1 MFAICRCMC
10 FLWYGLSILFII
22 YITNKFMEHSIVYGI
37 ISGINA
43 VSIVVLCDVMRSYL
57 SFKYYKGYM
66 CIFFILLFSI
76 LPYCMNNFFFG
87 DDLWAFSS
95 FNNSTTGISLHR
107 PFIDL
112 YINMIS
118 PLSYNETHIIRMV
131 FIIIHYFFAISF
143 YTYLCNKKYSTWIC
157 LFISVLVSCN
167 VFVIDFLG
175 YISIF
180 PVILSNL
187 YVFYAYVNWKLYYLE
202 KDLKNLIAGV
212 FLFVS
217 ACMHYPIIATIIFGY
232 ILIDVIF
239 ENERIGKV
247 LGYII
252 LYCISMMIYLLSSRI
267 VLNMFGVPI
276 SPRAVTITTYEEGLF
291 KLKWFIFDVMPSTLN
306 HFMTCF
312 CGNLFTKTSNMFYT
326 VEFIVPGLTDVF
338 CATFIVC
345 IGYVGYQI
353 FITKRYL
360 CCCYLLFSL
369 PMSFMFWLVLGES
382 TILTY
387 YTYPLCFCAGVII
400 IAFVWFVLQ
409 KYGIFFNK
417 WYRTVIISLIL
428 VVVLSS
434 NIYANNFWVKY
445 NAAGY
450 EFIRGVVATEM
461 THKIRAIHIYGK
473 INPMYINTYAVMAT
487 KLILRD
493 MNLDY
498 ENYKITSSD
507 DDNILSGMTCD
518 EKELLYSNL
527 SEEQKKVFDD
537 NYIPNE
543 KYPVYYLKPK
553 ERAANDF
560 IAIKAMLISGGA
572 LPEKN
577 DSTIIVDLNKGFVK
591 FNQF

>member
-1 MFAICRCMC
+1 
-10 FLWYGLSILFII
+10 
-22 YITNKFMEHSIVYGI
+22 
-37 ISGINA
+37 
-43 VSIVVLCDVMRSYL
+43 
-57 SFKYYKGYM
+57 
-66 CIFFILLFSI
+66 
-76 LPYCMNNFFFG
+76 
-87 DDLWAFSS
+87 
-95 FNNSTTGISLHR
+95 
-107 PFIDL
+107 
-112 YINMIS
+112 
-118 PLSYNETHIIRMV
+118 MV

-175 YISIF
+175 YILIF

-338 CATFIVC
+338 CATFSKVFIRMATFVGFLLSLMC
-345 IGYVGYQI
+345 VVISAGTFLLKMFWWDHFPIGTAAIIIGVFFLGAIQLF
-353 FITKRYL
+353 FIGML
-360 CCCYLLFSL
+360 GEYLLGVSVRSL
-369 PMSFMFWLVLGES
+369 HRP
-382 TILTY
+382 
-387 YTYPLCFCAGVII
+387 
-400 IAFVWFVLQ
+400 
-409 KYGIFFNK
+409 
-417 WYRTVIISLIL
+417 L
-428 VVVLSS
+428 VVEERR
-434 NIYANNFWVKY
+434 INF
-445 NAAGY
+445 
-450 EFIRGVVATEM
+450 
-461 THKIRAIHIYGK
+461 H
-473 INPMYINTYAVMAT
+473 
-487 KLILRD
+487 
-493 MNLDY
+493 
-498 ENYKITSSD
+498 
-507 DDNILSGMTCD
+507 
-518 EKELLYSNL
+518 
-527 SEEQKKVFDD
+527 
-537 NYIPNE
+537 
-543 KYPVYYLKPK
+543 
-553 ERAANDF
+553 
-560 IAIKAMLISGGA
+560 
-572 LPEKN
+572 
-577 DSTIIVDLNKGFVK
+577 
-591 FNQF
+591 